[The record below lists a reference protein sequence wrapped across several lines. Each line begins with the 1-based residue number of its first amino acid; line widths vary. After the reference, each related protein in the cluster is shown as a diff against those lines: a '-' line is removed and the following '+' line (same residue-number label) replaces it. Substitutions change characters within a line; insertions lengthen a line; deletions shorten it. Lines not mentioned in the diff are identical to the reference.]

1 MRILHGPHDY
11 GGKNNLVLD
20 EIVEHFFA
28 QLADIQKTAG
38 GSRLASEE

>member
-1 MRILHGPHDY
+1 MDNVLIAHHISG
-11 GGKNNLVLD
+11 NINLVFD

-28 QLADIQKTAG
+28 QLPDIQKPAG